1 TYEATVK
8 FPKGFSP
15 LLPQKIE
22 RKYDFAEFSATYSI
36 KEDTLHGTLHFKT
49 LLHEVPGPDRSKFS
63 TLAKAIEDAERSYI
77 FLKGALRGTGVLGGV
92 LPPAIL
98 FGNSPAA
105 IPQLEQALEAD
116 PDNGAILLRLS
127 ALYCD
132 AGRASDAVALL
143 KKAMEAHPDVPQHL
157 HVALGMPPSPTTL
170 TMLLTPWPKPM
181 PSFRWR
187 SIIPLA
193 LFRLFLKRLWTFLQ
207 KMQSLPIFRSCFN
220 WLRTGIR
227 LAGSSSA
234 SPTLPA
240 RRGICNPR

>member
-1 TYEATVK
+1 
-8 FPKGFSP
+8 
-15 LLPQKIE
+15 
-22 RKYDFAEFSATYSI
+22 
-36 KEDTLHGTLHFKT
+36 
-49 LLHEVPGPDRSKFS
+49 EVPGPYRSKFS

-157 HVALGMPPSPTTL
+157 HVALGKAYLRIPDADKAIAEFKQGFADTL
-170 TMLLTPWPKPM
+170 CPKQHGG
-181 PSFRWR
+181 
-187 SIIPLA
+187 A
-193 LFRLFLKRLWTFLQ
+193 
-207 KMQSLPIFRSCFN
+207 
-220 WLRTGIR
+220 
-227 LAGSSSA
+227 AG
-234 SPTLPA
+234 
-240 RRGICNPR
+240 R